1 MSNILFH
8 STGNKNN
15 EQNNTT
21 EESNS
26 SGMEETVTQSPL
38 VTQSDD
44 VDAQCKNFVSLILH
58 SRKKLSQDNNLQN
71 LFQRIQP

>member
-15 EQNNTT
+15 EQNNII

-26 SGMEETVTQSPL
+26 NDVEETVTQSPL

-44 VDAQCKNFVSLILH
+44 VRAQRKIFVSLIL
-58 SRKKLSQDNNLQN
+58 
-71 LFQRIQP
+71 P